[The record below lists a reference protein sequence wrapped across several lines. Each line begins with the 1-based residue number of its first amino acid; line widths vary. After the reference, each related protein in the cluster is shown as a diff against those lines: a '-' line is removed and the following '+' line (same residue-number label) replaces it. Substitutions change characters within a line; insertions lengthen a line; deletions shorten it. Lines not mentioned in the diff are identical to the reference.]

1 MKKIIAICMECKK
14 EVLLIPEM
22 IEVPC
27 PKCKG
32 RLTPKEG
39 KRRNKDAST
48 NNFDE

>member
-1 MKKIIAICMECKK
+1 MKKIIAICKECKK

-32 RLTPKEG
+32 SLTPKEG
-39 KRRNKDAST
+39 KRSKRDAST
-48 NNFDE
+48 NDINE